1 MPQLKGFMRTIQ
13 ELEARLA
20 LLHAVSF
27 RNVRILEWDSFTNNK
42 ATIALNAAGENFQL
56 LVLDYKGSALV
67 KLDSKPYF
75 ALDGY
80 HHAIPV
86 PQGRHLLEVEF
97 SPFLAFGEKADVNP
111 GKPVSVNRN
120 MNALRLWVYG
130 KSVLEL
136 ARVTKDEE
144 LKEDLLRV
152 LSDAL
157 REAPFETVSREQV
170 SLATAFK
177 TMIGGLDSVPR
188 LLSDDILPVFLEEQN
203 TEKYGRA
210 LSLLKNSLNSLV
222 EKYGKRGS
230 MVALAHAH
238 IDTAWLWPF
247 EETRRKVFRTFST
260 VLTLMEH
267 YDFKYIQSAA
277 IYYDWIKSEEP
288 SIFERVK
295 EKIAEGKWMLG
306 AGWVEFD
313 TQMISGESL
322 ARQLLYSQRFY
333 LENFGRTADI
343 LWLPDTFGFSQTLPQ
358 AAGLGGVKVFATH
371 KVFWNDTN
379 TFPYNVFLWIS
390 PDNSRLKAV
399 AFGHGKGG
407 YNSDFT
413 ADSVY
418 EQWQNWVNK
427 DHPMLYSYGYGDGGG
442 GPTEEMLLRAEAV
455 DLLPVLPRVE
465 LKGSL
470 ESVVRDP
477 VSEEWR
483 GELYL
488 EDHRGVFTSH
498 SKMKLLNRRAELSLR
513 EAETWATFAGTYDK
527 EKFSRLW
534 KTLLKNQFHDV
545 LPGSSI
551 REVYSEVYPELEK
564 VISEAERISGEAMSK
579 IAGEGRTKLVF
590 NSLPWEREDY
600 VIIGEEVD
608 GSQKVPEGFLLKA
621 RAPPVGYAPLT
632 AIPATSRVKIFEE
645 DDSYLVENRFFT
657 IRISKTGRLISIWDK
672 EAGREVLKNQGNRLV
687 AYENIP
693 GWADAWNIE
702 KGYKE
707 TFFEITASKSWIV
720 SNGPLM
726 VSICF
731 TYPFRRSE
739 IKQEVRIFCDSRRID
754 FENTINMKDRE
765 LLVKTWFDFDVNT
778 EKAVSDVPF
787 GVVER
792 PTTRNTSWEK
802 AKYEVAVQKM
812 VDLSEHDYGVALLNN
827 GKYGVSVEGSSIG
840 LSLARTPVFP
850 DPSTDLEETTFT
862 YSIYPHVGD
871 WKKAGV
877 LRRAYE
883 LNIPL
888 KVAEGRESSKSFLKI
903 GSENL
908 MLEALKAAE
917 DGDGI
922 ILRLYE
928 FFNARGKTRI
938 DLATEVDSVESMD
951 ILELNKI
958 NRDVKI
964 DGGSLEFTYRNREII
979 TLKIREKCS

>member
-1 MPQLKGFMRTIQ
+1 MRTIQ

-20 LLHAVSF
+20 LLHAASF
-27 RNVRILEWDSFTNNK
+27 RNVRMLEWESFANNR
-42 ATIALNAAGENFQL
+42 ATMTLNVAGENFQL

-75 ALDGY
+75 SLDGY
-80 HHAIPV
+80 HYAIPI
-86 PQGRHLLEVEF
+86 PEGNHLVEAEF
-97 SPFLAFGEKADVNP
+97 SPFLAFGEKVDVHP

-120 MNALRLWVYG
+120 MEALRLWAYG
-130 KSVLEL
+130 RSVLEL
-136 ARVTKDEE
+136 ARATKDEE

-152 LSDAL
+152 LSNAL
-157 REAPFETVSREQV
+157 REAPFETVSKEQV

-177 TMIGGLDSVPR
+177 AMIGGLDSVPR
-188 LLSDDILPVFLEEQN
+188 LLSEDIIPVFVEEQDL
-203 TEKYGRA
+203 EKYRRT

-222 EKYGKRGS
+222 EKYGKRGE

-247 EETRRKVFRTFST
+247 DETKRKVFRTFST

-277 IYYDWIKSEEP
+277 IYYDWIRSDEP
-288 SIFERVK
+288 SIFDRVSER
-295 EKIAEGKWMLG
+295 IAEGKWILG

-333 LENFGRTADI
+333 MENFGKTANV
-343 LWLPDTFGFSQTLPQ
+343 LWLPDTFGFSPTLPQ
-358 AAGLGGVKVFATH
+358 AAKLGGIKVFATH

-379 TFPYNVFLWIS
+379 TFPYNVFHWIG

-399 AFGHGKGG
+399 AFGHGRGG

-418 EQWQNWVNK
+418 EQWQNWVDR

-455 DLLPVLPRVE
+455 DSLPILPRVD

-470 ESVVRDP
+470 DSVVCDP

-498 SKMKLLNRRAELSLR
+498 SKMKLLNRKAELSLR

-527 EKFSRLW
+527 EKFSSLW
-534 KTLLKNQFHDV
+534 KILLKNQFHDV

-551 REVYSEVYPELEK
+551 REVYSEAYPELEK
-564 VISEAERISGEAMSK
+564 VISEANRIAGEAMSR

-590 NSLPWEREDY
+590 NSLPWDREDY
-600 VIIGEEVD
+600 VILEEEVE
-608 GSQKVPEGFLLKA
+608 GSQKVPEGFLLRV
-621 RAPPVGYAPLT
+621 RAPSVGYAPLNT
-632 AIPATSRVKIFEE
+632 TPTTRVKISEE
-645 DDSYLVENRFFT
+645 NDSYLVENRFFT
-657 IRISKTGRLISIWDK
+657 VRVSKTGRLVSIWDK
-672 EAGREVLKNQGNRLV
+672 EAGREILKNPGNRLV

-707 TFFEITASKSWIV
+707 TFFEITSSRSWIV
-720 SNGPLM
+720 SKGPLM

-731 TYPFRRSE
+731 IYPFRRSE
-739 IKQEVRIFCDSRRID
+739 IKQEVRIFSDSRRID
-754 FENTINMKDRE
+754 FKTTINMKDRE

-778 EKAVSDVPF
+778 DKAVSDVPF
-787 GVVER
+787 GVTER

-812 VDLSEHDYGVALLNN
+812 VDLSEHNYGVALLND
-827 GKYGVSVEGSSIG
+827 GKYGVSIEGSSIG
-840 LSLARTPVFP
+840 LSLTRTPVFP

-871 WKKAGV
+871 WKEAGV

-883 LNIPL
+883 LNVPL
-888 KVAEGRESSKSFLKI
+888 RVIMGKKSSKSFLKI
-903 GSENL
+903 GSDNL
-908 MLEALKAAE
+908 MLEAVKAAE
-917 DGDGI
+917 DGEGI
-922 ILRLYE
+922 VLRLYE
-928 FFNARGKTRI
+928 FHNARGRTRI
-938 DLATEVDSVESMD
+938 NLAAQVQSVESLD
-951 ILELNKI
+951 LLELNKV
-958 NRDVKI
+958 NRDI
-964 DGGSLEFTYRNREII
+964 RTDRIGLEFTYRNREII
-979 TLKIREKCS
+979 TLKIRGK